1 MNEEISISADDL
13 SKLIK
18 EKESFL
24 LFDLRS
30 KESYDQGHISGAS
43 HAVCDA
49 STKETIMP
57 KIPKNIKIILVDDN
71 GIFSRETAD
80 MMRSMQFDSYYLKG
94 GMINWDGDMTK
105 ESMSDSISPIDLWKK
120 LNQKNEYEK
129 LLLLDVREQK
139 EFSDFKIPGSTNIP
153 LQELIKKENLEKIS
167 TAKQIITI
175 CPHGNRAKIASFL
188 LENNNIASKTLTGG
202 LANWN
207 QLLIDTRDEH
217 SDLLIIQVH
226 KIGKGCL
233 SHIIGSENEAIV
245 IDPLYPIEKY
255 LEISERE
262 GFNITKVINTHQH
275 ADHISAANELSKI
288 TNAEWYESGLES
300 WDLNAKFLKDKDILK
315 FGKSI
320 LQVIH
325 TPGHTPGS
333 LCYLVNNKYLFT
345 GDILFIE
352 SIGRPDLRDK
362 IDEFSRDLYHSLHKK
377 IFKLP
382 SEIYIY
388 PTHHGE
394 STKPSNNHIYNT
406 TLQMASKNKILKLS
420 EEEFVKEVIKVSVP
434 RPKNYSRIIQ
444 INKGTIPLIP
454 EEIANLELGPN
465 RCSIQ

>member
-1 MNEEISISADDL
+1 MNEVISISADNL
-13 SKLIK
+13 SKLIE
-18 EKESFL
+18 EKQSVL

-30 KESYDQGHISGAS
+30 KERYNQGHISGAS

-49 STKETIMP
+49 NTKQTIMP
-57 KIPKNIKIILVDDN
+57 KIPKNIKIILIDDD
-71 GIFSRETAD
+71 GTFSRETAE
-80 MMRSMQFDSYYLKG
+80 MMRSMQFDSYYLNG
-94 GMINWDGDMTK
+94 GMMNWKGELTK
-105 ESMSDSISPIDLWKK
+105 DSMSDSISSIDLWEK
-120 LNQKNEYEK
+120 LNQKNENEK
-129 LLLLDVREQK
+129 LLLLDVREPE
-139 EFSDFKIPGSTNIP
+139 EFSDFKIPGSKNIP
-153 LQELIKKENLEKIS
+153 LQELSKKENLEKIS
-167 TAKQIITI
+167 TDKLIITI

-188 LENNNIASKTLTGG
+188 LENNNLPSKTLTGG
-202 LANWN
+202 LSNWN
-207 QLLIDTRDEH
+207 QVLIDTMEEH
-217 SDLLIIQVH
+217 SDLLVIQVH

-233 SHIIGSENEAIV
+233 SHIIVSEKEAVV

-255 LEISERE
+255 LEISQKED
-262 GFNITKVINTHQH
+262 FKITKVIDTHQH
-275 ADHISAANELSKI
+275 ADHISSANELAKI
-288 TNAEWYESGLES
+288 TNSEWYESALES
-300 WDLNAKFLKDKDILK
+300 WDLKTNFLKDKDILK
-315 FGKSI
+315 FGKSS

-362 IDEFSRDLYHSLHKK
+362 ADEFSHDLYHSLHNK

-382 SEIYIY
+382 SDTYIY

-394 STKPSNNHIYNT
+394 STKPNDNHIYNT
-406 TLQMASKNKILKLS
+406 ILQIAGKNKMLNLS
-420 EEEFVKEVIKVSVP
+420 EEEFVKEVIQISVP

-454 EEIANLELGPN
+454 EEISNLELGPN